1 MAIHPKTAKKVSE
14 IMDSIGYTVD
24 DGVAILTLNRPD
36 QLNSFNA
43 AMRRALNEAIDKA
56 VADEAVRC
64 LLITGAGRGFCAG
77 QDLGERKPL
86 PNGEKHDLS
95 LTLDADYNPLM
106 RKLDALEKPIVC
118 AVNGVAAGAG
128 VSLALSSD
136 ICFASEKARFILSFV
151 NIGLAPDCGAT
162 WILPRLIGPQ
172 RALAFALSGEAVPAR
187 QAEQWG
193 MIWQC
198 VGEEEL
204 MPTALAFA
212 KNLATKA
219 PGSLGAIRQ
228 AMRAAWRNSL
238 SEQLDLER
246 DTQQRLGY
254 TDDYGEG
261 VTAFRERRTPRFAGR

>member
-1 MAIHPKTAKKVSE
+1 MTE
-14 IMDSIGYTVD
+14 GRETIGYAVE
-24 DGVAILTLNRPD
+24 DGVALLTLNRPD
-36 QLNSFNA
+36 QLNCFNA
-43 AMRRALNEAIDKA
+43 VMRRELNEAVDAA
-56 VADEAVRC
+56 VADNAVRC
-64 LLITGAGRGFCAG
+64 LFITGAGRGFCAG

-95 LTLDADYNPLM
+95 LTLNAEYNPLM

-118 AVNGVAAGAG
+118 AINGVAAGAG

-136 ICFASEKARFILSFV
+136 VCFASEKARFILSFV

-162 WILPRLIGPQ
+162 WVLPRLIGQQ
-172 RALAFALSGEAVPAR
+172 RALGFALSGEAIPAP

-193 MIWQC
+193 MIWKC
-198 VGEEEL
+198 VSEEEL
-204 MPTALAFA
+204 VPTALAFA
-212 KNLATKA
+212 RGLATKA
-219 PGSLGAIRQ
+219 PGSLAAIRQ
-228 AMRAAWRNSL
+228 QMRAAWRNTL

-261 VTAFRERRTPRFAGR
+261 VTAFRERRAPRFTGR